1 MEEATLVTPVIPTR
15 TAVMA
20 HTAIMMLAVVM
31 EGIAVH
37 TAGAMED
44 MVAIVAATAV
54 TAAVEAEI
62 AAVAVAVVVVAAGA
76 AAGAAAAVN

>member
-1 MEEATLVTPVIPTR
+1 MEAATLVTQVISTR

-54 TAAVEAEI
+54 TAAVEAEMVEA
-62 AAVAVAVVVVAAGA
+62 AAVEVVVAAGA
-76 AAGAAAAVN
+76 AVEVN

>member
-1 MEEATLVTPVIPTR
+1 
-15 TAVMA
+15 MA

-54 TAAVEAEI
+54 TAAVEA
-62 AAVAVAVVVVAAGA
+62 VAVEVVVAAGV
-76 AAGAAAAVN
+76 AVEVN

>member
-1 MEEATLVTPVIPTR
+1 
-15 TAVMA
+15 MA
-20 HTAIMMLAVVM
+20 HTAIMMLAVAM

-54 TAAVEAEI
+54 TAAVT
-62 AAVAVAVVVVAAGA
+62 AAVAVAVGVVAAGVA
-76 AAGAAAAVN
+76 VAVN